1 MASPCFSDGGAPQDL
16 GGRAAQAAAAEDA
29 ARAGGAGSVS
39 QWALG
44 DYPPPGPAVAAGRHG
59 GVDGLVDGLMG
70 RLNLK

>member
-1 MASPCFSDGGAPQDL
+1 MASASSTFFRTPGALRFAKDL

-44 DYPPPGPAVAAGRHG
+44 DYPPTGPARVAVGRHR
-59 GVDGLVDGLMG
+59 GLDALVV
-70 RLNLK
+70 